1 MTCLVHPDTQVRLPP
16 EYMVLCGSY
25 PESGTTG
32 LLRVSCNP
40 SHHGVVI
47 AGLIANAQ
55 VKTACLG
62 CVVRLFDAVESN
74 EEADTIRRSLVT
86 VTDDGNTRPTSML
99 SAFVAFLAQTTPMPV
114 SYPPLTR
121 FFFSCVAFCLPYY
134 TTVALSPAFNCML
147 AGIRQVTRFIRGVW
161 VSSSRPGKRFQFRR
175 GEGGVVP
182 VLLFPEPRGKKII
195 SLLDP
200 AKDVLT
206 ETGAKK

>member
-121 FFFSCVAFCLPYY
+121 FFFFLCGFLSTVLYY
-134 TTVALSPAFNCML
+134 C
-147 AGIRQVTRFIRGVW
+147 
-161 VSSSRPGKRFQFRR
+161 
-175 GEGGVVP
+175 GVVARIQLYVGWYP
-182 VLLFPEPRGKKII
+182 ASHEIHSRCVGVEFTSWKTFPISAGRGRCRSRFVI
-195 SLLDP
+195 P
-200 AKDVLT
+200 
-206 ETGAKK
+206 